1 MMNFVIATLLLLA
14 ADLPP
19 QTDSEA
25 WNLGVDYYRG
35 GDVSNALC
43 VLRPLLA
50 TRTHAARAAELV
62 AKLEYESGNRVEAAA
77 VAQIALRA
85 APDDP
90 RANRNY
96 TRASDGLGAYL
107 EAKHVEGVLKDAEG
121 QAPVSL
127 LETATADAQD
137 LMTRAGSYRTNA
149 PARAVAL
156 SDALSGRAERLA
168 DAWLQVRQAIAQ
180 SVTNEQEA
188 ATILDQL
195 NQAQA
200 KTKRAAKELADMD
213 DAAYSTMAEVE
224 SDFTRF
230 LKRLVSPPA
239 ALSHDL
245 VCQSNAWQDVEAFNE
260 RPWQRE
266 ALDYTR
272 AFRAKFPAWARD
284 YEQKAKANTNMPP
297 FKAEDQAKVSALA
310 TELEKIQLEC
320 AEKELPPM
328 QEKALGIIREI
339 QVLLPGDKNGGG
351 QNNQPPNQDQKK
363 DQNPGQDQNPSQQQ
377 DQNKDQQQDQAQ
389 QQDPQEQKDEE
400 KSRDKDVKVQ
410 GGDEKEDREV
420 EDVLKAAQERN
431 DEHEAD
437 KKEWRRKMKLPPNER
452 DW

>member
-1 MMNFVIATLLLLA
+1 MQVEPDVAV
-14 ADLPP
+14 
-19 QTDSEA
+19 
-25 WNLGVDYYRG
+25 WNKGVDAYRS
-35 GDVSNALC
+35 GDVTNALR
-43 VLRPLLA
+43 VLRPLLCS
-50 TRTHAARAAELV
+50 TTHGARAAELV
-62 AKLEYESGNRVEAAA
+62 AKLEHERGNRVEAAA
-77 VAQIALRA
+77 AAQIALRA

-96 TRASDGLGAYL
+96 TRAADGLGAYL
-107 EAKHVEGVLKDAEG
+107 EAKHVEGVLKGAEG
-121 QAPVSL
+121 KDPGSL
-127 LETATADAQD
+127 LEAATADAQD
-137 LMTRAGSYRTNA
+137 LMTCAGSYRTNA

-168 DAWLQVRQAIAQ
+168 DAWLPVRQAIAQ
-180 SVTNEQEA
+180 SVTNEQQA

-200 KTKRAAKELADMD
+200 KTKRAAKELADLD
-213 DAAYSTMAEVE
+213 GAAYSTLAEVE

-230 LKRLVSPPA
+230 LKLTVLPPA
-239 ALSHDL
+239 ALARDL
-245 VCQSNAWQDVEAFNE
+245 VCQSNAWQDVEAFNS
-260 RPWQRE
+260 RPWQAD

-272 AFRAKFPAWARD
+272 AFRAKFPAWARA
-284 YEQKAKANTNMPP
+284 YEQQAQADTNKPP

-339 QVLLPGDKNGGG
+339 QDLLPKDKNGGG
-351 QNNQPPNQDQKK
+351 QNNQQQNPAQKK
-363 DQNPGQDQNPSQQQ
+363 DQDKDRQQDQNK
-377 DQNKDQQQDQAQ
+377 DQNKDQQQDQQPNQTQ

-400 KSRDKDVKVQ
+400 KPQEKEAQ
-410 GGDEKEDREV
+410 GQEGEEKEDQEV
-420 EDVLKAAQERN
+420 EAVLKAAQERN

-437 KKEWRRKMKLPPNER
+437 KKARMRKMKLPPNER